1 MPRRPS
7 VTHRWLTAVT
17 WPVGVVLTSWDYMW
31 RSTPLH
37 RSEVTVPPPSSA
49 VPLLAPP
56 ERVSGDEVLSQD
68 DGAGPLFHRRYR
80 TRIREPRLGA
90 EELMS
95 SLASDVNQAA
105 PTTFARFQRVRGEK
119 HEMQLGDEY
128 VVRMPGPWDGP
139 VRVIDVSPR
148 SFRLATLEGHL
159 EAGQVEFRVVPVSE
173 GLLEFEIESW
183 ARSADRLADL
193 LYHRARMAKEVQLH
207 MWTSVLQRVAR
218 LAHGRIDGG
227 IRVLTRRVA
236 AEREPGRARRVA
248 RLRLADLQALP
259 VNFDPAHAPRY
270 TQTHGWHVDDLSVTL
285 PGEPSGEPV
294 DHGSWQTAKLLMD
307 QYQVADGHHLQ
318 AFFDPNEPLE
328 GRDILLEIR
337 YLLLRFHVGVR
348 IGTPYDEI
356 RVIDNQQ
363 VRVFGWSYQT
373 LEGHLEMGELHYEV
387 WKWLDHG
394 DVEFR
399 IHAYSKPAPT
409 GPLWRQLGFRILGR
423 HQQLRFY
430 HEAGRRIR
438 RLTESQLDLAD
449 VSPSHHA
456 AAQ

>member
-1 MPRRPS
+1 MN
-7 VTHRWLTAVT
+7 
-17 WPVGVVLTSWDYMW
+17 M
-31 RSTPLH
+31 
-37 RSEVTVPPPSSA
+37 SSA
-49 VPLLAPP
+49 C
-56 ERVSGDEVLSQD
+56 
-68 DGAGPLFHRRYR
+68 
-80 TRIREPRLGA
+80 
-90 EELMS
+90 
-95 SLASDVNQAA
+95 
-105 PTTFARFQRVRGEK
+105 
-119 HEMQLGDEY
+119 
-128 VVRMPGPWDGP
+128 PGPWDGP
-139 VRVIDVSPR
+139 VRVIAATDDA
-148 SFRLATLEGHL
+148 FRLATLDGHL
-159 EAGQVEFRVVPVSE
+159 EAGQIEFRAVST
-173 GLLEFEIESW
+173 GRSIEFVIESW
-183 ARSADRLADL
+183 ARSGDRFSNL
-193 LYHRARMAKEVQLH
+193 LYTNLRMAKEVQLH